1 MRVPRLYV
9 DQALQVGSSYLV
21 SAEDDHHLR
30 RVLRMQPGDPVLVS
44 DGRGRDFGATLQAG
58 GRVALV
64 DEREP
69 VPEPPVDLTLCVALA
84 RGERFEGV
92 LEKAG
97 EMGVSSIVPILSERC
112 TVRELSQS
120 RLMRWRRIAREASAL
135 AGRPRYLRVEE
146 LVPLAKLLRQA
157 PGVMF
162 SAGYPPFDGVAAHG
176 RLLIGPE
183 GGFSPDE
190 VEQAAQFGW
199 TLAGLGPRTL
209 RVETAATVA
218 ATLAL
223 WRAGGDLGALE

>member
-1 MRVPRLYV
+1 MRVPRVYLDV
-9 DQALQVGSSYLV
+9 PLQVGSSYLL

-30 RVLRMQPGDPVLVS
+30 RVLRMQPGDAILAS
-44 DGRGRDFGATLQAG
+44 DGRGRDFAAKLQAG
-58 GRVALV
+58 GRVVLV
-64 DEREP
+64 SEQEP
-69 VPEPPVDLTLCVALA
+69 LPEPGVELTLCVALA

-97 EMGVSSIVPILSERC
+97 EMGVSTIVPVLSERC
-112 TVRELSQS
+112 TVRDLSQS

-135 AGRPRYLRVEE
+135 AGRPRYLRVQE
-146 LVPLAKLLRQA
+146 LVALPKLLREG

-162 SAGYPPFDGVAAHG
+162 SGGYPAFDGVAAQG

-199 TLAGLGPRTL
+199 ALAGLGPRTL

-223 WRAGGDLGALE
+223 WRNGELGALE